1 VASGG
6 AKAVLRGSG
15 GERRR
20 EGGAARIR
28 WRAALRGAGGERR
41 RGGGVPRG
49 AGRKLQD
56 AEEEAGGEL
65 RDAEEEAD
73 G

>member
-1 VASGG
+1 
-6 AKAVLRGSG
+6 
-15 GERRR
+15 
-20 EGGAARIR
+20 
-28 WRAALRGAGGERR
+28 
-41 RGGGVPRG
+41 VPRG
-49 AGRKLQD
+49 ADRELQD